1 MEIHFCRKS
10 DYCKLALFL
19 KENWDCE
26 HILAN
31 NRAFFEWQH
40 LGTDGREYDFVIA
53 EDNDQVLGCLGFIT
67 TKRFDEGLTSVNT
80 VWLTTWKVKNGVS
93 GMLGLQ
99 LLLFV
104 TSKVNHKF
112 IGTVGNNDTVKEI
125 YSSLG
130 YHTGELAH
138 YFCFN
143 KSLNNFKLANI
154 PTCVSPKKI
163 KKVNFIPI
171 ISKIYFTNK
180 NLEDTSVELQNSNL
194 FPLKSLKYFFNRY
207 ANHPTYNYN
216 IYCIKLDEEICG
228 YVATRECC
236 NSGSKAL
243 RIVDILM
250 FDKRGWVNLCI
261 PFGDIIKI
269 NNYEFVDFYVFGVPI
284 KYLEMSGFIK
294 MSERLVDKG
303 TVIPNYFEPFE
314 KKNIKISWAYKFSDK
329 YYPVIFKGDCDQ
341 DRPNFLI

>member
-1 MEIHFCRKS
+1 MDIHFCRKS

-19 KENWDCE
+19 KENWDYK

-31 NRAFFEWQH
+31 DRAFFEWQH

-104 TSKVNHKF
+104 TSNVNYKF
-112 IGTVGNNDTVKEI
+112 IGTVGNNETVKKI

-130 YHTGELAH
+130 YQTGELAH
-138 YFCFN
+138 YFCVN
-143 KSLNNFKLANI
+143 KSLNDFKLANI
-154 PTCVSPKKI
+154 PISVSPKKI
-163 KKVNFIPI
+163 QKDNFPT
-171 ISKIYFTNK
+171 ISKIYFGNL
-180 NLEDTSVELQNSNL
+180 NLENTRFEVQNCNL

-207 ANHPTYNYN
+207 ANHPIYNYN
-216 IYCIKLDEEICG
+216 IYCMKLDEKVCG

-236 NSGSKAL
+236 NSGRKVL

-250 FDKRGWVNLCI
+250 FDKRGWWNLVI
-261 PFGDIIKI
+261 PFDDIMKK
-269 NNYEFVDFYVFGVPI
+269 NNYEFVDFYVFGVPE

-294 MSERLVDKG
+294 MSERLVEKG

-314 KKNIKISWAYKFSDK
+314 KKNIKISWAYRFSEH
-329 YYPVIFKGDCDQ
+329 YSPIIFKGDCDQ
-341 DRPNFLI
+341 DRPNFSI